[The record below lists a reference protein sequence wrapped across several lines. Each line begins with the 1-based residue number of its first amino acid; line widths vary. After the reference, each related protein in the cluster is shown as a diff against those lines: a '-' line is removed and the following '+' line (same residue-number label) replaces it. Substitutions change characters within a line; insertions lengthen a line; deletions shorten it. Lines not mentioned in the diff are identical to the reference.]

1 MWLTAIPHNLVYDFK
16 VLVYVCSCSILSIDS
31 CIQGTVYTRQN
42 ECVEIVIF
50 YTEILT
56 GKVVLWCFFTSEMSE
71 KSTIQLFKSKSQYR
85 T

>member
-42 ECVEIVIF
+42 ECVEKKLLPIWKI
-50 YTEILT
+50 T
-56 GKVVLWCFFTSEMSE
+56 
-71 KSTIQLFKSKSQYR
+71 
-85 T
+85 